1 MTTIITVKNTTI
13 LINVRRLTFHFQ
25 PNISVEAKLMN
36 VVDQRWFDVD
46 VFARNVEYLIKQFN
60 STSEWGL
67 ILRLAT
73 LWLK

>member
-1 MTTIITVKNTTI
+1 MTTIITVKNTTT

-46 VFARNVEYLIKQFN
+46 VFARNVEYLIK
-60 STSEWGL
+60 
-67 ILRLAT
+67 
-73 LWLK
+73 